1 MNITQERLSD
11 LNALL
16 KVKVEPQDYL
26 PKYEKILKDY
36 SKSVNI
42 PGFRAGK
49 VPVGIVKK
57 RYGKG
62 ILAEE
67 IQKILDDSIN
77 SYIKEK
83 ELRVLGQPLPVKDG
97 EAGNWD
103 QPTDFDFTF
112 EIGLAPD
119 FDLKLSDKFS
129 LEGYKVKVDNKMIDE
144 EVNRI
149 TRRYGKV
156 EDIEKAGEND
166 LLIGDFVEVREDG
179 LEKEEGIRNRSTIG
193 LEYVKDRRSKKRL
206 IGLKKGDS
214 VDIDPSKL
222 ATDHDDLG
230 RMLGITHEEVHHL
243 GKRTFK
249 FEVSEVKAMTPAA
262 IDDEFL
268 AKVLPGEGE
277 KTEQGLRDFIKN
289 ELETHFA
296 KDTDVLFKRD
306 ANRYFAKKL
315 KLSLP
320 DTFLKKWIETT
331 NEGKMTPEDIE
342 ASYDEYSNSIKWQL
356 IKNKIITEEEIK
368 VEFTEAMD
376 HVKELLTLNY
386 KNYGMPAPG
395 DEELQESAMRIM
407 QNREEVERIFDNL
420 YEEHVMKALKEK
432 TKVKVKEVSFDK
444 FKEMAEK

>member
-36 SKSVNI
+36 SKSMNI

-67 IQKILDDSIN
+67 IQRILDDSI
-77 SYIKEK
+77 SGYIKEK
-83 ELRVLGQPLPVKDG
+83 ELKVLGQPLPVKDG

-103 QPTDFDFTF
+103 QPSDFDFTF

-119 FDLKLSDKFS
+119 FDLKLSDNYT
-129 LEGYKVKVDNKMIDE
+129 LESFKVKVDNKMIDE

-156 EDIEKAGEND
+156 EDVEKAGEND
-166 LLIGDFVEVREDG
+166 LLVGDFVEVREDG
-179 LEKEEGIRNRSTIG
+179 LAKEEGIRNRSTIG
-193 LEYVKDRRSKKRL
+193 LEYVKDRKSKKRL
-206 IGLKKGDS
+206 VGLKKGDT
-214 VDIDPSKL
+214 VDVDPSKL
-222 ATDHDDLG
+222 ASDHDDLG

-243 GKRTFK
+243 GKRAFK
-249 FEVSEVKAMTPAA
+249 FEVNEVKAMTPAVM
-262 IDDEFL
+262 DEEFFG
-268 AKVLPGEGE
+268 KVLPGDGE
-277 KTEQGLRDFIKN
+277 KSEKALRDFIKN
-289 ELETHFA
+289 ELDTHFA

-306 ANRYFAKKL
+306 ANRYFSKKL

-320 DTFLKKWIETT
+320 DTFLKKWIEMT
-331 NEGKMTPEDIE
+331 NEGKMTPMDIE
-342 ASYDEYSNSIKWQL
+342 TSYEEYSNSIKWQL
-356 IKNKIITEEEIK
+356 IKNKIITEEAIK

-376 HVKELLTLNY
+376 HVKDLLSQNY
-386 KNYGMPAPG
+386 KNYGMPIPG